1 MLSSAL
7 LRCTNPCRNNGKQRN
22 MTLEQPDNY
31 NVTVQDVA
39 REAGVSASTV
49 SRYLTG
55 VTAVSTTK
63 QEAITR
69 AIEKL
74 NFKPN
79 VLAQSLKTG
88 STKTIGIV
96 TQDISSPF
104 FGEELKGVEHA
115 ISGTGYA
122 LLIVSGHWQ
131 EREEQDHVEL
141 LIARRVD
148 GIIIFMATSTDK
160 QLQSIARQV
169 PVVFT
174 GRRMESPRAIG
185 LAVDNEAAAYQ
196 ATQYLISQGHKR
208 IAHIAGRLAQPDSE
222 ARLQGYRRALLDA
235 GLEPDPRLVAV
246 GDFTE
251 AGGVMAMTQLLE
263 SRAPFSALFVAND
276 QSALGARLALYRR
289 GIRVPEEVSMIGFD
303 DLAVSNYM
311 LPPLTTIRQPTFDMG
326 KTATETLLNML
337 TNQAQTVTHPQF
349 ELVVRES
356 VRRV

>member
-1 MLSSAL
+1 MNFDQTS
-7 LRCTNPCRNNGKQRN
+7 NI
-22 MTLEQPDNY
+22 

-55 VTAVSTTK
+55 VTAVSSAK
-63 QEAITR
+63 QEAITK

-131 EREEQDHVEL
+131 AREEQDHAEL

-160 QLQSIARQV
+160 QLQAISQQV

-174 GRRMESPRAIG
+174 GRRMETPRAVG
-185 LAVDNEAAAYQ
+185 LAVDNEAAAYE
-196 ATQYLISQGHKR
+196 ATRYLISQGHR
-208 IAHIAGRLAQPDSE
+208 SIAHIAGRLAQPDSE
-222 ARLQGYRRALLDA
+222 ARLEGYRRALVEAELDV
-235 GLEPDPRLVAV
+235 DPRLVAV

-263 SRAPFSALFVAND
+263 SRAPFSAIFVAND

-326 KTATETLLNML
+326 KTATETLLSML
-337 TNQAQTVTHPQF
+337 SGGEQTVTHPLF